1 MKKKLI
7 GIFVCMLL
15 ITTVVLPVSGSVIVK
30 RTPISTSLGDILYVG
45 GSGPGN
51 YSSIQSAINDAED
64 GDTVFVYDDSSPY
77 YENLIVDKSIS
88 LIGEDRLTT
97 VIDGNEKKEDG
108 ADVISIK
115 IDGVTIQGF
124 TIQNSSIENWNQS
137 WSNFCCGIEI
147 RSHYNIIEDNI
158 ITDNYQGIQL
168 GGYPKIYSTNNIIQG
183 NIVSNN
189 EASGLLFSWASDNI
203 ISGNIITSNKLQG
216 LTLYWD
222 SNNNMVT
229 SNTIT
234 ENKAGILINDGNKNT
249 IQQNTISDNKLGITV
264 QYSHK
269 NDVIEN
275 NIYDNEKNAEIETAT
290 LELIRYI
297 RSNTWNGNYWGQPLT
312 TPQLIIGK
320 CYFAFLNVDFIFSIL
335 KHPLYF
341 PLIKVDW
348 NPAQEPY
355 DMPQGA

>member
-1 MKKKLI
+1 M
-7 GIFVCMLL
+7 
-15 ITTVVLPVSGSVIVK
+15 TVLSVSGTVIVE
-30 RTPISTSLGDILYVG
+30 RAPMSTSFGDTLYVG

-51 YSSIQSAINDAED
+51 YTSIQKAIDDTED

-124 TIQNSSIENWNQS
+124 TIQNSSIENLNQNWND
-137 WSNFCCGIEI
+137 FCCGIEI
-147 RSHYNIIEDNI
+147 RSHYNIIKDNI

-168 GGYPKIYSTNNIIQG
+168 GGLSQIYSTNNIIQG

-189 EASGLLFSWASDNI
+189 EASGLFFTWASYNI
-203 ISGNIITSNKLQG
+203 ISNNTITSNKKRG
-216 LTLYWD
+216 LNLCLSSD
-222 SNNNMVT
+222 NNTIT

-234 ENKAGILINDGNKNT
+234 ENDEGILISEGNKNT
-249 IQQNTISDNKLGITV
+249 IQQNTISDNKLGIAV
-264 QYSHK
+264 KYSYK
-269 NDVIEN
+269 TNVIEN

-290 LELIRYI
+290 LGLIRHI

-320 CYFAFLNVDFIFSIL
+320 CYFVFLNVDFIYSIL

-355 DMPQGA
+355 DIGV